1 MAWWGKVVGGAL
13 GFVLG
18 GPLGALLGGVLGH
31 KLDQG
36 MASLQ
41 DTEEMGHR

>member
-31 KLDQG
+31 KLDKA

-41 DTEEMGHR
+41 GTE